1 MIITVLDGEFSV
13 CQVHSLKHID
23 FTDDFIF
30 VGKTDR
36 ELSLVCRTAAAPDDA
51 PAREDGWKAFRIE
64 GTLDFSQ
71 VGVLAELSGL
81 LARCGISIF
90 AVSTYATDYILVKR
104 EKLAEALA
112 ALKRAGH
119 ESA

>member
-64 GTLDFSQ
+64 GTL
-71 VGVLAELSGL
+71 
-81 LARCGISIF
+81 IF
-90 AVSTYATDYILVKR
+90 PRWACWPNCPGCWRV
-104 EKLAEALA
+104 A
-112 ALKRAGH
+112 A
-119 ESA
+119 SASSPYPLTPRIIFW